1 MTPAARP
8 SGTPPHRLIARLRV
22 TVVAGRGRRLLRQRP
37 LRTRIGAL
45 VTALCAL
52 ALAATALAWL
62 ATANGV
68 VIVATELTGLCMV
81 AVVSTLAV
89 RRALRPLE
97 HAADTADT
105 IASGDLT
112 RRITAADTAPTTEV
126 GRLAHALNAMLDQI
140 QSAMAARE
148 ASEERMRRF
157 VADASHELRTPLQ
170 SLRGYTELYQ
180 HGALPDKAS
189 VDDAIDRMHAE
200 VQRMGKLVEALLM
213 LARLDEESEAPLEPV
228 TLSRVVTDSVRDAA
242 AIEPARPYTLH
253 IQDSV
258 TVLGDEAQL
267 RSLLANLLSNVRMHT
282 PPAAPCTIELRTGN
296 SQVIL
301 TVQDNGPGIP
311 AHAVNH
317 VFDRFYRAD
326 KGRSRTHGGTGLGLA
341 ITAAI
346 AEHHHAHIDL
356 DSRLDHGTR
365 ISVTFPKPEADHNS
379 ET

>member
-1 MTPAARP
+1 MA
-8 SGTPPHRLIARLRV
+8 
-22 TVVAGRGRRLLRQRP
+22 AGRGRRLLRQRP

-68 VIVATELTGLCMV
+68 VIVATELAGLCMV
-81 AVVSTLAV
+81 AVVSSLAV

-97 HAADTADT
+97 HAADTADA

-126 GRLAHALNAMLDQI
+126 GRLAHALNGMLDQI
-140 QSAMAARE
+140 QGAMAARE
-148 ASEERMRRF
+148 ASEERMRRL

-170 SLRGYTELYQ
+170 ALRGYTELYQ
-180 HGALPDKAS
+180 HGALPDRAS
-189 VDDAIDRMHAE
+189 VDDAIDRMHGE
-200 VQRMGKLVEALLM
+200 VRRMGKLVEALLM
-213 LARLDEESEAPLEPV
+213 LARLDEEGEAPLEPV
-228 TLSRVVTDSVRDAA
+228 DLSRIVTDSVRDAA
-242 AIEPARPYTLH
+242 AVEPARSYTLRV
-253 IQDSV
+253 QDSV
-258 TVLGDEAQL
+258 IVLGDEAQL

-282 PPAAPCTIELRTGN
+282 PPAAPCTVELRTGD
-296 SQVIL
+296 SKVTL
-301 TVQDNGPGIP
+301 AVQDSGPGIP
-311 AHAVNH
+311 VHAVGH

-326 KGRSRTHGGTGLGLA
+326 EGRSRTHGGTGLGLA

-346 AEHHHAHIDL
+346 VEHHHAHIDL

-365 ISVTFPKPEADHNS
+365 ISVAFPEPEPEADHGS
-379 ET
+379 AT